1 MSVRIGTRREEEEE
15 RSENSSSEGEEAE
28 EESNEEEIELEVS
41 GGGRGDITK
50 NKKGF
55 YKGFKC
61 IMNEERRIKEE
72 HKTQENN
79 RSKWANTC

>member
-28 EESNEEEIELEVS
+28 EEIELEVS

-55 YKGFKC
+55 YKGFNC